1 MELKACEE
9 ENIRVRSATPGDAP
23 RSSLHSTRMKMMMLM
38 QKIAEAL
45 SYYSSLDYGP
55 IIGRAGLHMY
65 SGTDR
70 YQLGHTREIF
80 GPQADEESWLP
91 WIEDFRRSC
100 RQHA

>member
-23 RSSLHSTRMKMMMLM
+23 RRSLHSTRMKMMMLM
-38 QKIAEAL
+38 QKIAEVL
-45 SYYSSLDYGP
+45 SSCSSLDYGP

-70 YQLGHTREIF
+70 YQLGSTREIF
-80 GPQADEESWLP
+80 GSQVDEDSCLP
-91 WIEDFRRSC
+91 WVEDFRRSGYKT
-100 RQHA
+100 H